1 MSDDLPSADSKTPH
15 YGWRF
20 WTILGSLA
28 ITSILSALDI
38 SVISTAL
45 PSIVHDLGASP
56 AYPWVGNAYFLTSTA
71 FQPIY
76 GQTANI
82 FGRRSLTLFATVLFA
97 VGSVVSATAK
107 DINTLIGGRTIQGIG
122 GGGINVMV
130 ELIVCDLVP
139 LRDRS
144 KFIGVIFIAFAV
156 AVSIGPVVGG
166 AIAQRT
172 TWRWIFYLNLP
183 IAGVSLVLLFVFLRV
198 KYTKDSARNMLRRID
213 LFGNALLIASVVAI
227 LLALTYGGVQWPWA
241 SARALVPLILG
252 VFGLAGFLVLESS
265 KLIPEPT
272 MPMRMFANRTSLGS
286 FGLTFL
292 HGILTYWITY
302 YLPVYFQSV
311 LEKTPIDS
319 GVGLLPSAIGTLP
332 FAMVAGTALS
342 KYGHYRPWHFIGFA
356 LCALGYGLL
365 TRLDSHTNAGYWA
378 GIQIL
383 VAAGLGVLFTTTLPA
398 IQAPLSES
406 DTAVTTATWGFLRS
420 FGGIWGVAI
429 PSAIFNSQVNNLLP
443 RLSDPALRARLADG
457 GAYAL
462 ASKEFIQSFN
472 GDPELKATVV
482 SIYVDALK
490 LSWQIAIAFSLLG
503 FVIALVI
510 KEIPLR
516 QNLNTEFGID
526 HGEKSPDAE
535 RDTETQ
541 LESPE
546 KTSTEPA
553 PAIPTA
559 HGDTHI

>member
-1 MSDDLPSADSKTPH
+1 MADNLPSPDSQTPH

-20 WTILGSLA
+20 WMILGSLS
-28 ITSILSALDI
+28 ITSILSGLDI
-38 SVISTAL
+38 SAISTAL

-56 AYPWVGNAYFLTSTA
+56 AFPWVGNAYFLTSTA

-82 FGRRSLTLFATVLFA
+82 FGRRSLTLLATVLFA
-97 VGSVVSATAK
+97 VGSAVSATAK
-107 DINTLIGGRTIQGIG
+107 DINTLIGGRVIQGIG
-122 GGGINVMV
+122 GGGINVLI

-144 KFIGVIFIAFAV
+144 KFIGVVFIAFAV

-166 AIAQRT
+166 AIAERT

-183 IAGVSLVLLFVFLRV
+183 VAGVSLVLLFFFLRV
-198 KYTKDSARNMLRRID
+198 KYTKDSIKNTLKRID

-227 LLALTYGGVQWPWA
+227 LLSLTYAGIEWPWA

-252 VFGLAGFLVLESS
+252 LLGLAGFLVLESS

-272 MPMRMFANRTSLGS
+272 MPMRMFSNRTSLGA

-302 YLPVYFQSV
+302 YFPVYFQSV

-332 FAMVAGTALS
+332 FAVIAGTALS
-342 KYGHYRPWHFIGFA
+342 KWGRYRPWHFIGFA
-356 LCALGYGLL
+356 LCAIGYGLL
-365 TRLDSHTNAGYWA
+365 TRLDSNTNTGYWI
-378 GIQIL
+378 GIQLI

-398 IQAPLSES
+398 IQAPLPEA

-420 FGGIWGVAI
+420 FGGVWGVAI
-429 PSAIFNSQVNNLLP
+429 PSSIFNSHVNSLLS
-443 RLSDPALRARLADG
+443 RISDPALRERLANG
-457 GAYAL
+457 GAYSL
-462 ASKEFIQSFN
+462 ASKQFIQSFN

-482 SIYVDALK
+482 GIYTDALK
-490 LSWQIAIAFSLLG
+490 LLWQVGIGFSLLG
-503 FVIALVI
+503 FVLALVI

-516 QNLNTEFGID
+516 QELNTEFGID
-526 HGEKSPDAE
+526 TKEKEKSIEHDAE
-535 RDTETQ
+535 TQ
-541 LESPE
+541 PESPPE
-546 KTSTEPA
+546 RASESAA
-553 PAIPTA
+553 PNLTN
-559 HGDTHI
+559 GGL

>member
-1 MSDDLPSADSKTPH
+1 MSDDLPSNTDQKPH

-28 ITSILSALDI
+28 ITSVLSALDI

-45 PSIVHDLGASP
+45 PSIIHDLGASP
-56 AYPWVGNAYFLTSTA
+56 AYPWVGNVYFLTSTA

-82 FGRRSLTLFATVLFA
+82 FGRRSLTLIATLLFA
-97 VGSVVSATAK
+97 VGSAVSGSAK
-107 DINTLIGGRTIQGIG
+107 NLNTLIGGRTIQGIG
-122 GGGINVMV
+122 GGGINVLV

-166 AIAQRT
+166 AITQRS

-183 IAGVSLVLLFVFLRV
+183 IAGVSLVLLFFFLRV
-198 KYTKDSARNMLRRID
+198 KYTKDSAKNLFRRVD
-213 LFGNALLIASVVAI
+213 FVGNALLIASVVAI
-227 LLALTYGGVQWPWA
+227 LLALTYGGVEWPW
-241 SARALVPLILG
+241 SSTRALVPLILG
-252 VFGLAGFLVLESS
+252 LAGLAGFLVLESS

-272 MPMRMFANRTSLGS
+272 MPMRMFSNRTSLGA

-311 LEKTPIDS
+311 LEKTPTDS

-332 FAMVAGTALS
+332 FAMAAGTALS

-365 TRLDSHTNAGYWA
+365 TRLDSNTAVGYWV

-398 IQAPLSES
+398 IQAPLPEA

-429 PSAIFNSQVNNLLP
+429 PSAVFNSRVNNLLG
-443 RLSDPALRARLADG
+443 RVSDPTLRATLANG
-457 GAYAL
+457 GAYSL
-462 ASKEFIQSFN
+462 ASKEFLQSFN
-472 GDPELKATVV
+472 SDPELKAAIVG
-482 SIYVDALK
+482 IYVDSLK
-490 LSWQIAIAFSLLG
+490 LSWQVAIGFSLLG
-503 FVIALVI
+503 FIVALVI

-516 QNLNTEFGID
+516 EEINTEFGID
-526 HGEKSPDAE
+526 YQENGSDSKKDANVPQE
-535 RDTETQ
+535 GLNAE
-541 LESPE
+541 
-546 KTSTEPA
+546 A
-553 PAIPTA
+553 A
-559 HGDTHI
+559 

>member
-1 MSDDLPSADSKTPH
+1 MADDLPSADSQKPH

-20 WTILGSLA
+20 WTILMSLA
-28 ITSILSALDI
+28 ITSVLSALDI

-56 AYPWVGNAYFLTSTA
+56 AYAWVGNVYFLTSTA

-82 FGRRSLTLFATVLFA
+82 FGRRSLTLLATLLFA
-97 VGSVVSATAK
+97 VGSAVSATANN
-107 DINTLIGGRTIQGIG
+107 INTLIGGRTIQGIG
-122 GGGINVMV
+122 GGGINVLV

-183 IAGVSLVLLFVFLRV
+183 IAGVSLVLLFFFLQV
-198 KYTKDSARNMLRRID
+198 KYTKDSWRNMLKRID
-213 LFGNALLIASVVAI
+213 LIGNALLIASVVAI
-227 LLALTYGGVQWPWA
+227 LLAITYGGVEWPW
-241 SARALVPLILG
+241 SSWRALVPLILG
-252 VFGLAGFLVLESS
+252 LAGLVGFLVLESS

-272 MPMRMFANRTSLGS
+272 MPMRMFANRTSLGA

-292 HGILTYWITY
+292 HGILTYWVTY

-332 FAMVAGTALS
+332 FAMIAGTALS
-342 KYGHYRPWHFIGFA
+342 KFGHYRPWHFVGFA

-365 TRLDSHTNAGYWA
+365 TRLDAGTTTGYWV
-378 GIQIL
+378 GVQIL
-383 VAAGLGVLFTTTLPA
+383 IAAGLGVLFTTTLPA
-398 IQAPLSES
+398 IQAPLPET

-429 PSAIFNSQVNNLLP
+429 PTAIFNTQVNNLLD
-443 RLSDPALRARLADG
+443 RVSDPALRARLADG
-457 GAYAL
+457 GAYSL
-462 ASKEFIQSFN
+462 ASREFLQSFN
-472 GDPELKATVV
+472 SEPELKAAVV
-482 SIYVDALK
+482 GIYVDSLK
-490 LSWQIAIAFSLLG
+490 LTWQVALAFCLLG
-503 FVIALVI
+503 FLIPVII

-516 QNLNTEFGID
+516 KELNTEFGID
-526 HGEKSPDAE
+526 QGEKE
-535 RDTETQ
+535 QDTGVA
-541 LESPE
+541 SDSIP
-546 KTSTEPA
+546 EPA
-553 PAIPTA
+553 ATTA
-559 HGDTHI
+559 NRKY